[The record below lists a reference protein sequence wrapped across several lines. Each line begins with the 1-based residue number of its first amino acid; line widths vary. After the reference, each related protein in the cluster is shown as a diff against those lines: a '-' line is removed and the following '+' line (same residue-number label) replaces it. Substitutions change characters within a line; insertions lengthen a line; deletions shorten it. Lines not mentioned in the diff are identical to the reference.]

1 MIWGVDLDTLDKVAG
16 SIYTFLGA
24 PGAGKGSLSSL
35 CVSQLGWTQIS
46 TGNLCRWHI
55 AEQTEVG
62 REIDFAIKSGKLI
75 SDELMTNMVAEQ
87 LHRLAVAAERN
98 VILDGY
104 PRTVPQAK
112 SLYEQLQGE
121 SARYVLRVILLE
133 IDKEEVIARLNSRV
147 ICGNKACQA
156 VYSTR
161 FESGMRP
168 KQVDICDVC
177 SSSLEHRKDDI
188 DATVMTRL
196 SQYEKHV
203 APLIEFYESVG
214 QRIIKLN
221 ANRPIIEIFANFKKM
236 VGVQE

>member
-1 MIWGVDLDTLDKVAG
+1 MDTLDKVVG

-24 PGAGKGSLSSL
+24 PGAGKGSLSGL

-121 SARYVLRVILLE
+121 SARYVLRVVLLE
-133 IDKEEVIARLNSRV
+133 IDKDEVVARLNSRMV
-147 ICGNKACQA
+147 CSNKACQA

-161 FESGMRP
+161 FESGMRS
-168 KQVDICDVC
+168 KQAGICDLC
-177 SSSLEHRKDDI
+177 GSTLEHRKDDAEETI
-188 DATVMTRL
+188 MTRL
-196 SQYEKHV
+196 AQYEKHV
-203 APLIEFYESVG
+203 TPLIEFYESVG
-214 QRIIKLN
+214 QRIVKLN
-221 ANRPIIEIFANFKKM
+221 ANKPIVEVFANFKKI
-236 VGVQE
+236 VGVQD